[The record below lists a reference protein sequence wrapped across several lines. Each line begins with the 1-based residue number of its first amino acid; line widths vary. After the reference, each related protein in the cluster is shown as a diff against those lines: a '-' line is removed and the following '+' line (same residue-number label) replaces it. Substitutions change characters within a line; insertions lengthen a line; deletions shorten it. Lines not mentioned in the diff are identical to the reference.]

1 MTRPAHPRVR
11 PDPHQRHDEPSPSDL
26 DRSGGGLDGPEV
38 DLDDA
43 LTVQIGSAERPAVG
57 LPASGVLTLA
67 QLAALPASVSLLEA
81 ARALGIGRTS
91 AYQLARDGQFPCPL
105 IKVGVLY
112 RVPTAGLLRLL
123 GLASPTHPD
132 RAAGP
137 GEG

>member
-1 MTRPAHPRVR
+1 M
-11 PDPHQRHDEPSPSDL
+11 
-26 DRSGGGLDGPEV
+26 V

-43 LTVQIGSAERPAVG
+43 LAAQPGSAERSAAG
-57 LPASGVLTLA
+57 SPASGVLTLA
-67 QLAALPASVSLLEA
+67 QLADLPASVSLLEA

-123 GLASPTHPD
+123 GLAPPTPPD
-132 RAAGP
+132 RAAGL
-137 GEG
+137 GDG